1 MEREINLLNELR
13 EACEDRLV
21 NDNNACAFAFVGGA
35 DSYEMEIVGDLDDI
49 GETLYFI
56 LSRDA
61 RLLDL
66 FAESVRIASEVV
78 VREVNNEEE

>member
-21 NDNNACAFAFVGGA
+21 NDLTAHAFAVVGNKDG
-35 DSYEMEIVGDLDDI
+35 YEVEVVGDLDDL

-56 LSRDA
+56 LSRDKH
-61 RLLDL
+61 LLET
-66 FAESVRIASEVV
+66 FAEAVRIASETVV
-78 VREVNNEEE
+78 NEEDNEE